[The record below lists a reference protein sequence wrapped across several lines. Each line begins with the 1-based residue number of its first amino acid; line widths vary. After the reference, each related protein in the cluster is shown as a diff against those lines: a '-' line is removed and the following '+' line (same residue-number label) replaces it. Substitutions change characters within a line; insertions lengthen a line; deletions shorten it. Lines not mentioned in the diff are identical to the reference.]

1 MDFWWCTE
9 EDLDRMTNEDL
20 KVVVKVL
27 KVVVKVLM
35 DIASRL
41 DALTPNRSISARS
54 TEPQR

>member
-27 KVVVKVLM
+27 M
-35 DIASRL
+35 DIAGRL
-41 DALTPNRSISARS
+41 DALIPNRSIPARS
-54 TEPQR
+54 TERK

>member
-9 EDLDRMTNEDL
+9 EDLDRMTNED
-20 KVVVKVL
+20 L

-54 TEPQR
+54 TESQR